1 MSNSWAP
8 EWRAGDRWRGADK
21 AVGGAKDNRDGSV
34 GVTSLSHKLG
44 TCATNRRTPSTKP
57 NEPAMV
63 THFFKS
69 FNILRPGLYEMKVE
83 KTLKIF
89 QSFGRLQLFGLRFV
103 FPKFQSFGRP
113 PVLAIPALTVL
124 ILTMWTVAD
133 GPGTHLQRSST
144 AKRKIVSQ
152 GDSANAAAVSI

>member
-1 MSNSWAP
+1 M
-8 EWRAGDRWRGADK
+8 
-21 AVGGAKDNRDGSV
+21 
-34 GVTSLSHKLG
+34 T
-44 TCATNRRTPSTKP
+44 
-57 NEPAMV
+57 V
-63 THFFKS
+63 THPEDVPRAKTRSS
-69 FNILRPGLYEMKVE
+69 FAFQNREAKFSSKTILLRPGLYEMKVE
-83 KTLKIF
+83 KTLKFF
-89 QSFGRLQLFGLRFV
+89 QSFGRLQLFGLWFV

-124 ILTMWTVAD
+124 ILTMQTLAN

>member
-1 MSNSWAP
+1 MRVLENPS
-8 EWRAGDRWRGADK
+8 RA
-21 AVGGAKDNRDGSV
+21 
-34 GVTSLSHKLG
+34 
-44 TCATNRRTPSTKP
+44 
-57 NEPAMV
+57 
-63 THFFKS
+63 
-69 FNILRPGLYEMKVE
+69 RPPPQKGWDTLE

-124 ILTMWTVAD
+124 ILTMQTLAN